1 MHSAVWGVH
10 KPLFSFI
17 LMLRAWIACQMAML
31 HISWTVHVHVQY
43 IIYRIF
49 DLIGLHATRYYKAA
63 SIIAG
68 RHFSGAAG
76 EEISWIGLE
85 DFTLRSGFLT
95 PKAGKFLLK
104 VYTHLTKC
112 QVHASICLGLS
123 FQGAQYVVNVHAIG
137 GASEWSYG
145 HGFLCRQPVLIL
157 THKLCNRI
165 YLLKDLDILHTSGM
179 SSTSSL
185 YVPC

>member
-1 MHSAVWGVH
+1 MGSTQAAFFLHLDASCMNCVSNGYA
-10 KPLFSFI
+10 SYI
-17 LMLRAWIACQMAML
+17 LDCPCTCAICEILA
-31 HISWTVHVHVQY
+31 VQY

-63 SIIAG
+63 NIIAG

-145 HGFLCRQPVLIL
+145 HGFLCRQPCINFNPQIV
-157 THKLCNRI
+157 
-165 YLLKDLDILHTSGM
+165 
-179 SSTSSL
+179 
-185 YVPC
+185 